1 MRNTPVGR
9 RHCRI
14 SRNTPPQIFI
24 QTEQPSIER
33 FSYFVRCSP
42 CDSWVEIL
50 PGCLSV
56 PAQTI
61 PQLPGQPSQENA
73 PVSKRKK
80 SNHCFASF
88 SFDLFVRIFAPDAQ
102 NITTVN
108 KLVLWPDNPTPPW
121 AAVPGEYPRA
131 QNKSK
136 SWFFKLFFCFFKVF
150 GSGCSENHNCQ

>member
-14 SRNTPPQIFI
+14 SRNIPPQSFV

-50 PGCLSV
+50 PGRLSV

-73 PVSKRKK
+73 PVSKRKNQIIVLQVFHLICLLEFLLRMLRISQLSINWCSGQTIPLLPGRPSRENTPGPK
-80 SNHCFASF
+80 TNQNHGF
-88 SFDLFVRIFAPDAQ
+88 SSLISPFR
-102 NITTVN
+102 
-108 KLVLWPDNPTPPW
+108 
-121 AAVPGEYPRA
+121 
-131 QNKSK
+131 
-136 SWFFKLFFCFFKVF
+136 
-150 GSGCSENHNCQ
+150 